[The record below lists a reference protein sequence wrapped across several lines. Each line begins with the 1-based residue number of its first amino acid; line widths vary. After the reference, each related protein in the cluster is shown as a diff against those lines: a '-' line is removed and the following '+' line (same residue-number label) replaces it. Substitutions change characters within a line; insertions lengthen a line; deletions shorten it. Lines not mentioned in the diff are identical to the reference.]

1 MLTGWLVGQMV
12 GRLDGRSV
20 LAARLANW
28 YEVGCSVGELVVR
41 LIAQTERRA
50 KRQRERVI
58 EKERGNVIKMIYK
71 FAIVRFQPLCSGQLF
86 ESLQPPSFQQSW
98 RHRTQGRSRGHHLLR
113 DRLRVLSLVVPLH
126 PLLRAPSRCQRR
138 RPRSTVTSIV

>member
-12 GRLDGRSV
+12 GRLGGRSV

-50 KRQRERVI
+50 KRQRE
-58 EKERGNVIKMIYK
+58 
-71 FAIVRFQPLCSGQLF
+71 C
-86 ESLQPPSFQQSW
+86 
-98 RHRTQGRSRGHHLLR
+98 
-113 DRLRVLSLVVPLH
+113 D
-126 PLLRAPSRCQRR
+126 
-138 RPRSTVTSIV
+138 